1 MLGQHER
8 LALISCLAEGS
19 PSHYI
24 GRTALMKY
32 MYFLQTLR
40 NVPLGYRFTLYA
52 YGPFDSEV
60 LSDLSRAESMN
71 AVSSE
76 AVLYPG
82 GYGYEIRSA
91 SGNEWLRERASGFIR
106 KHKTDI
112 DWVIRSFGTLTS
124 AQLEL
129 ASTIIF
135 VDREAA
141 LAKEKLDLNAITK
154 RVQEVKP
161 HFSIQQILL
170 LAERLANEKLL
181 QSLR

>member
-1 MLGQHER
+1 MIGPHER
-8 LALISCLAEGS
+8 LALISCLAESS

-40 NVPLGYRFTLYA
+40 NVPLGYRFTLYS

-91 SGNEWLRERASGFIR
+91 DGNEWLQKRASDFLS

-112 DWVIRSFGTLTS
+112 DWVIQHFGTLTS

-141 LAKEKLDLNAITK
+141 IGKEELTLNAIAK
-154 RVQEVKP
+154 RVQDLKP
-161 HFSIQQILL
+161 HFSNQQIQL
-170 LAERLANEKLL
+170 LAERLANERLL
-181 QSLR
+181 QSIR